1 VQIEIEHRLFSF
13 ITIDRRGR
21 PLTWYPVM
29 VLLIAKTTTK
39 KSIKT
44 KAVLREGYYLTGIKI
59 TDEKLVDWPLTRH
72 QLYWDWNFTV
82 HPAPLK

>member
-1 VQIEIEHRLFSF
+1 MQIEIEHRLLSF
-13 ITIDRRGR
+13 ITIDWRGR

-39 KSIKT
+39 KGVKT
-44 KAVLREGYYLTGIKI
+44 NAVLREGYYLTGIKI
-59 TDEKLVDWPLTRH
+59 TDKELVDWPLTRH
-72 QLYWDWNFTV
+72 HSYGDWNLTV